1 MTWGELEGTPIC
13 LDGAPS
19 ATPGP
24 TFKIPEPPR
33 REQLGHQL
41 VEKMNKQHR
50 NKRKEAI
57 TRVATSLRYPKF
69 ETPQLIK
76 T

>member
-1 MTWGELEGTPIC
+1 MTWGELEGTPLR
-13 LDGAPS
+13 LDATPI

-41 VEKMNKQHR
+41 VEEINKQYR
-50 NKRKEAI
+50 TKRK
-57 TRVATSLRYPKF
+57 VAMDRATTSLR
-69 ETPQLIK
+69 
-76 T
+76 

>member
-1 MTWGELEGTPIC
+1 MSPFMTWGEIEGTPMR
-13 LDGAPS
+13 LD
-19 ATPGP
+19 ATPGSASGP

-41 VEKMNKQHR
+41 VEKMSKEHR

-57 TRVATSLRYPKF
+57 ARAAAS
-69 ETPQLIK
+69 IG
-76 T
+76 